1 MLLPY
6 LSVAVLALGLLAPAA
21 SAGDAALRISTHGAS
36 AQNLQV
42 DGTAFDSV
50 PEAKT
55 PFQVAALAGALLIW
69 RNRRR
74 SAGA

>member
-6 LSVAVLALGLLAPAA
+6 LSVAALVFGSLAPVAA
-21 SAGDAALRISTHGAS
+21 AGDVSSRISKDATSG
-36 AQNLQV
+36 QNLQV
-42 DGTAFDSV
+42 DGTKFDSV

-55 PFQVAALAGALLIW
+55 PFQVAAFAGALLIW

-74 SAGA
+74 SAGE

>member
-6 LSVAVLALGLLAPAA
+6 LSVAALAFGSLAPVA
-21 SAGDAALRISTHGAS
+21 AGDVSSRISKDATSG
-36 AQNLQV
+36 QNLQV
-42 DGTAFDSV
+42 DGTKFDSV

-55 PFQVAALAGALLIW
+55 PFQVAAFAGALLIW

-74 SAGA
+74 SAGE